1 MRVCACIDE
10 TKNSPEYV
18 GMLLQPQRGVQ
29 SCLSCTNVVL
39 VWLFKMSARVSRN
52 VMQPKMQGR
61 RKRSQKKK
69 KKRRKAEKEVGGMTE
84 EQKNEGARKSRR
96 LIWGTQRATPFIFLL
111 FCCPVRWSGLFSS
124 RNFQGS
130 PKLAHHSPT
139 LESRVQT
146 TYGTK
151 TISGALRCFCPSS
164 HKHGL

>member
-69 KKRRKAEKEVGGMTE
+69 KKKRRGRKAEKEVGGTTE
-84 EQKNEGARKSRR
+84 EQKN
-96 LIWGTQRATPFIFLL
+96 
-111 FCCPVRWSGLFSS
+111 
-124 RNFQGS
+124 
-130 PKLAHHSPT
+130 
-139 LESRVQT
+139 
-146 TYGTK
+146 
-151 TISGALRCFCPSS
+151 
-164 HKHGL
+164 

>member
-29 SCLSCTNVVL
+29 SCLSCTNVVF

-69 KKRRKAEKEVGGMTE
+69 KRGEKRRKRSGG
-84 EQKNEGARKSRR
+84 RR
-96 LIWGTQRATPFIFLL
+96 RSKRMKG
-111 FCCPVRWSGLFSS
+111 
-124 RNFQGS
+124 QGS
-130 PKLAHHSPT
+130 
-139 LESRVQT
+139 Q
-146 TYGTK
+146 G
-151 TISGALRCFCPSS
+151 G
-164 HKHGL
+164 